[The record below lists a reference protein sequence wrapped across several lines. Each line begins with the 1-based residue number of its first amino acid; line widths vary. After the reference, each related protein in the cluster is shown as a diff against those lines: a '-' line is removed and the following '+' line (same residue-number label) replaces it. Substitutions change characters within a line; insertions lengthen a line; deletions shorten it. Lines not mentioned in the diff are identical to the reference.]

1 MSWDLVW
8 SLKKTLKASEQ
19 EREDIVQA
27 RSEWREFQ
35 KQVDSKRLIFL
46 DETGAKTNMTRL
58 YGRSLHGER
67 CYDSA
72 PSGHWESVTILS
84 ALRLNGST
92 ESIVFDGAVDGK
104 MFDEYI
110 KVFLA
115 PTLQPGDIVIADNLR
130 VHQSKNAYDA
140 IKLRQAELIF
150 LPAYSP
156 DLNPIEKMWSKIK
169 QLLRGIK
176 ARDNEELFEGIGKA
190 LELVSANDAQG
201 WFESAGYT
209 I

>member
-1 MSWDLVW
+1 
-8 SLKKTLKASEQ
+8 
-19 EREDIVQA
+19 
-27 RSEWREFQ
+27 
-35 KQVDSKRLIFL
+35 
-46 DETGAKTNMTRL
+46 MTRR
-58 YGRSLHGER
+58 YGRSLKGER

-130 VHQSKNAYDA
+130 VHKSINAHNA
-140 IKLRQAELIF
+140 IKEKKAEFIF
-150 LPAYSP
+150 LPPYSP
-156 DLNPIEKMWSKIK
+156 DLNPVEKMWSKIK
-169 QLLRGIK
+169 QILRGIK
-176 ARDNEELFEGIGKA
+176 ARANEELFEGIGKA
-190 LELVSANDAQG
+190 LELVSASDAEG
-201 WFESAGYT
+201 WFESCGYA

>member
-1 MSWDLVW
+1 
-8 SLKKTLKASEQ
+8 
-19 EREDIVQA
+19 
-27 RSEWREFQ
+27 
-35 KQVDSKRLIFL
+35 
-46 DETGAKTNMTRL
+46 MTRL

-84 ALRLNGST
+84 SLRLNGST

-110 KVFLA
+110 KVFLT

-130 VHQSKNAYDA
+130 VHKSKNAYDA
-140 IKLRQAELIF
+140 IKTKQAELIF

-156 DLNPIEKMWSKIK
+156 DMNPIEKMWSKIK
-169 QLLRGIK
+169 QVLRGIK

-190 LELVSANDAQG
+190 LELVSTNDAQG
-201 WFESAGYT
+201 WFEASGYT

>member
-1 MSWDLVW
+1 
-8 SLKKTLKASEQ
+8 
-19 EREDIVQA
+19 
-27 RSEWREFQ
+27 
-35 KQVDSKRLIFL
+35 
-46 DETGAKTNMTRL
+46 MTRL